1 MPVGTVGPRPP
12 SPIYEGEDLMKS
24 ILKSAMFAS
33 VAAMGL
39 SLAACDS
46 AAENKM
52 EDDANATRE
61 AADEQ
66 LAVRQRQ
73 QRFDDRQRVAR
84 RLRAGRRIE
93 TGIQRSAQ
101 LQASEIGS
109 WRRAG
114 AAATKRGEPAA
125 DEDAGAVRR
134 QRSHGG

>member
-1 MPVGTVGPRPP
+1 
-12 SPIYEGEDLMKS
+12 MKT

-66 LAVRQRQ
+66 SDAM
-73 QRFDDRQRVAR
+73 
-84 RLRAGRRIE
+84 E
-93 TGIQRSAQ
+93 AQ
-101 LQASEIGS
+101 ADQMG
-109 WRRAG
+109 G
-114 AAATKRGEPAA
+114 AAEDKMEAKAEAVDDAGEAKADAMEDKADKTDGGEP
-125 DEDAGAVRR
+125 G
-134 QRSHGG
+134 